1 MADFFPG
8 QVLGRGDLDLFLVDV
23 NDNPVNAAVIS
34 YALYYV
40 DPGPPEVEVLIGSAN
55 RVPVNPSVGEYYAS
69 LMIPPSA
76 TLGTYRIRWTFKQL
90 VGSANQQVVQQFTVA
105 APGAINQVSYTN
117 GQRMMMDRLRLL
129 LRDQCVG
136 GEEEVELD
144 VDGERM
150 VVRMD
155 DLWEVLQHNTPG
167 Q

>member
-1 MADFFPG
+1 
-8 QVLGRGDLDLFLVDV
+8 
-23 NDNPVNAAVIS
+23 
-34 YALYYV
+34 
-40 DPGPPEVEVLIGSAN
+40 
-55 RVPVNPSVGEYYAS
+55 
-69 LMIPPSA
+69 
-76 TLGTYRIRWTFKQL
+76 
-90 VGSANQQVVQQFTVA
+90 VA

>member
-1 MADFFPG
+1 
-8 QVLGRGDLDLFLVDV
+8 
-23 NDNPVNAAVIS
+23 
-34 YALYYV
+34 
-40 DPGPPEVEVLIGSAN
+40 
-55 RVPVNPSVGEYYAS
+55 
-69 LMIPPSA
+69 
-76 TLGTYRIRWTFKQL
+76 
-90 VGSANQQVVQQFTVA
+90 
-105 APGAINQVSYTN
+105 
-117 GQRMMMDRLRLL
+117 MDRLRLL